1 MDRHIRALAEYASEL
16 TYDDLDADAVR
27 ECKRRYTDTLGCAL
41 GAYDAD
47 ACRAARAI
55 ARRYSSDPPA
65 RVIGSLEPSSPE
77 HAAFANGVM
86 LRYMDYSDAYYMRA
100 SGHPSDVLAA
110 VLAVGDATR
119 ASGKAVIT
127 AAVLGYEVFCNFS
140 DVIEHEQGWDYVLH
154 TVVACAVAAGKL
166 MNLTEE
172 EMQQAIA
179 LSITPNLALEQT
191 RTGVIS
197 MWKNCA
203 AANAA
208 RNGIFAAV
216 LAKEGITGPGESIDG
231 KWGVQRVIGKFE
243 WAPFGGRGVPYR
255 VTQTHMKYFPAVVH
269 SQSAIAA
276 AQEIHR
282 AVDPNEIDKVRVES
296 YWVAKRY
303 ADRSVPSWRPQ
314 THETAHL
321 SVPYIIAAALLDGT
335 ITADTYEDARR
346 ADPRIQALLDRMTIE
361 ENAEFTRLHPHK
373 WPCRIEVTL
382 KSGEKKTASADY
394 FKGHAKS
401 PMSDDEVEA
410 KFRQLTEGRLRAP
423 QASALLERI
432 RSMEQLADVGEIV
445 DLTKVGL

>member
-1 MDRHIRALAEYASEL
+1 MDKHIRELAAYASSLSCDEI
-16 TYDDLDADAVR
+16 DADAVR
-27 ECKRRYTDTLGCAL
+27 ECKRRFVDTLGCAI
-41 GAYDAD
+41 GAFDAD
-47 ACRAARAI
+47 ASQVARTI
-55 ARRYSSDPPA
+55 ARRYSSQTSA
-65 RVIGSLEPSSPE
+65 RVIGSLDPSSPE

-119 ASGKAVIT
+119 ASGRDAIT

-140 DVIEHEQGWDYVLH
+140 DVIGHEQGWDYVLH

-166 MNLTEE
+166 MGLTEA

-179 LSITPNLALEQT
+179 LSITPNMALEQT

-216 LAKEGITGPGESIDG
+216 LAKEGLTGPGEAIDG
-231 KWGVQRVIGKFE
+231 KWGVQRVIGQFE
-243 WAPFGGRGVPYR
+243 WAPFGGRGGPWR

-282 AVDPNEIDKVRVES
+282 SVDPDDIDKVRVES

-346 ADPRIQALLDRMTIE
+346 ADPRMQALLDRMTIE
-361 ENAEFTRLHPHK
+361 ENPEFTRLHPHE

-382 KSGEKKTASADY
+382 KSGGKKSASARY

-401 PMSDDEVEA
+401 PMSDDEVHE
-410 KFRQLTEGRLRAP
+410 KFRRLTKGRLRDA
-423 QASALLERI
+423 QATALLDRI
-432 RSMEQLADVGEIV
+432 GALDRLTDIGEII
-445 DLTKVGL
+445 DLTKVSV